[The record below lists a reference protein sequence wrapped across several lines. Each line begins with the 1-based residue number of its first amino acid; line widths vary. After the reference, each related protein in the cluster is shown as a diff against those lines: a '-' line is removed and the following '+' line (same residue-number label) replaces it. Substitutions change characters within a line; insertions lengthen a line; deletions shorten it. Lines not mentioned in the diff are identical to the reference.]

1 MDSSED
7 NRSVAEYSDIDLLQA
22 IEAGQQEALTQLY
35 ERYASQVLAV
45 AFKVIGNRQEAEDLV
60 HDVFIEVWQK
70 ANSYD
75 PIKGSVRNWVLL
87 RVRSRAIDR
96 IRKLARIEFRA
107 TLEETESFMHEEH
120 FEHNRVEPLRQM
132 EYQEA
137 KQAIDLLS
145 SNHAL
150 LIRASYF
157 EDLSYREIA
166 IKYEIPEGTVKSRML
181 AAFKV
186 LRKHLVQPVEVTNG

>member
-35 ERYASQVLAV
+35 DRYASQILAV

-107 TLEETESFMHEEH
+107 TLEETESLMHEEH
-120 FEHNRVEPLRQM
+120 FEQNRVEPLRQM